1 MRLLTHPLD
10 GLAQLGPQVR
20 QVKAAEVAQ
29 FHSLEVRPQSLS
41 WVEVGSIAGKPFEVD
56 ALGGSVSE
64 KVADCVTAVDR
75 RAVPED
81 EELARDH
88 PQKVLEKADD
98 GFGVERLLLHGQVH
112 GPFGGMAQMAER

>member
-1 MRLLTHPLD
+1 VETSHDDMRLLTHPLD

-29 FHSLEVRPQSLS
+29 FHSLKVRSQSLS
-41 WVEVGSIAGKPFEVD
+41 RVEVGSIAGKPFEVD

-88 PQKVLEKADD
+88 LQKVLEKADD
-98 GFGVERLLLHGQVH
+98 GFGVERLLLHG
-112 GPFGGMAQMAER
+112 

>member
-1 MRLLTHPLD
+1 MRLLTHPLY
-10 GLAQLGPQVR
+10 GLAQLGSQVR

-29 FHSLEVRPQSLS
+29 FHSLEVRPQSLRR
-41 WVEVGSIAGKPFEVD
+41 VEVGSIAGKPLD

-98 GFGVERLLLHGQVH
+98 GFGVERLLL
-112 GPFGGMAQMAER
+112 A